1 MKNKVTRN
9 IGSKLGEFQ
18 ERTRPV
24 RLVSGKLISLIVTV
38 LLCLVGSQ
46 SSAQIIDSAVYRS
59 LRYRFIGP
67 GGNRVSAVIGE
78 PGNPNAYYVGAASG
92 GVWKSSDAGANW
104 KPIFDSQDVQSIGA
118 LAIDKSQPHTIWVG
132 TGEPFIR
139 SNVSIGDGIY
149 KSTDGGKTWHHMGLE
164 KTGRIGRIVISPL
177 NPDIVYACAQGNDYG
192 PQQERG
198 VYRTTDGGKTWK
210 KVLFVNEHTG
220 CSGLAI
226 DVNNPNI
233 LFAGMW
239 QYVIKTW
246 GQDSGGPGS
255 GVFVSRNGGD
265 TWTRLTLKEGLPKP
279 PLGKIAVAV
288 APNNSDRV
296 YALIETGGRG
306 SLWRSDDGGHHWH
319 IVNYSRLINERP
331 HYYTRMLIDPD
342 DYNTVWFPS
351 NGMYVSHDGGET
363 IDRIPWGGDNHDMW
377 ADPTN
382 GKRMMLGFDG
392 GVGISVNRGRSWN
405 YIVLPIGQMYHVTVD
420 NKVPYNVYSNMQDD
434 ESVEGPSNLPGNY
447 DIPSA
452 IWHTTAGCESGFS
465 YPDTVT
471 NRWVWGGCY
480 SGEVARYDR
489 KTRHT
494 QSVTPW
500 PEKSLDS
507 PARYLKYRWNW
518 TQPIAISPHDHN
530 KIYTGSQYV
539 HMTTDGGKTW
549 KIISPDLTLDDTTR
563 MGSSGGLT
571 PDNLGVE
578 YWGTLFAIAE
588 SPVKAGVIWA
598 GSNDGLV
605 HVTLNGG
612 KNWRN
617 VTKNIPD
624 LPPYGTISNI
634 EPSRFSAGTAYIS
647 VDFHQVDD
655 RAPYIYKTTDYGR
668 HWTKITD
675 GIPHSV
681 FSYVHVVREDPHRRG
696 LLFAGTENAL
706 YVSFDDGGHWHHLQN
721 NLPHAPVSWLTIQP
735 DFHDLVV
742 STKGRGLYILDD
754 ITPLEQ
760 LTPGILDS
768 DVHLFHPR
776 PAYRFRK
783 VHVYRGSSQDH
794 SAGENPPYG
803 ASINYY
809 LKNATSK
816 KVTVEIL
823 SDSGRV
829 IRSFQTPAKKG
840 INRIWWDLRYPPTK
854 TVELRTTPAAYPQ
867 IWEEKRFR
875 GKKTRE
881 IYHWGISEPKLGPLV
896 MPGYY
901 TVRLI
906 MGEKQQTAS
915 LKVLKDPNTLGSLAD
930 VRSETDLWLNIYHD
944 INDVVSMINRIE
956 RIRKQIQDMPVY
968 LYGNADSAAVMEKAN
983 ILNRKAE
990 TIEYHLFMRY
1000 LAAGD
1005 TKTYPAPMK
1014 LYLKLV
1020 WLAGEVG
1027 TGAGDVAGDPDYPPT
1042 TQDIQVFK
1050 LLDQRLQKEKTD
1062 FKVFMSREVTDFNS
1076 SVQQMGIGRIV
1087 IPGK

>member
-1 MKNKVTRN
+1 MRYERVAFASRK
-9 IGSKLGEFQ
+9 IGLSFA
-18 ERTRPV
+18 
-24 RLVSGKLISLIVTV
+24 IIAIIV
-38 LLCLVGSQ
+38 LCLGNSQ
-46 SSAQIIDSAVYRS
+46 SEAQVIDSTITQS
-59 LRYRFIGP
+59 LNYRFIGP

-78 PGNPNAYYVGAASG
+78 PGNPNVYYVGAASG
-92 GVWKSSDAGANW
+92 GVWKSTDAGANW
-104 KPIFDSQDVQSIGA
+104 KPIFDDEDAQSIGA

-149 KSTDGGKTWHHMGLE
+149 KSTDGGRSWHHLGLE
-164 KTGRIGRIVISPL
+164 KTGRIGRIVINPQ

-198 VYRTTDGGKTWK
+198 VYRTMDGGKTWK
-210 KVLFVNEHTG
+210 KVLFVDEHTG

-226 DVNNPNI
+226 DMNNPNI

-239 QYVIKTW
+239 QFVIKTW

-255 GVFVSRNGGD
+255 GVFVSRDGGD
-265 TWTRLTLKEGLPKP
+265 TWTHLTQKDGLPKS
-279 PLGKIAVAV
+279 PLGKIDVAV

-296 YALIETGGRG
+296 YALIETGGHG
-306 SLWRSDDGGHHWH
+306 SLWRSDNGGHRWH
-319 IVNYSRLINERP
+319 VVNYSRLINERP
-331 HYYTRMLIDPD
+331 HYYTRMLINPD
-342 DYNTVWFPS
+342 DYNTVWFSS

-363 IDRIPWGGDNHDMW
+363 MDRIPWGGDNHDMW

-382 GKRMMLGFDG
+382 GRRMMIGYDG

-405 YIVLPIGQMYHVTVD
+405 NIVLPIGQMYHVSVD

-434 ESVEGPSNLPGNY
+434 GSVVGPSNIPGGY
-447 DIPSA
+447 GISSA

-465 YPDTVT
+465 YPDTVS
-471 NRWVWGGCY
+471 NKWVWGGCY
-480 SGEVARYDR
+480 SGEVALYDQTTGH
-489 KTRHT
+489 TR
-494 QSVTPW
+494 SVTPW
-500 PEKSLDS
+500 PVKSLDS
-507 PARYLKYRWNW
+507 PAKVLKYRWNW

-530 KIYTGSQYV
+530 KIYVGSQYV
-539 HMTTDGGKTW
+539 HMTTDGGQTW

-605 HVTLNGG
+605 HITLDGG
-612 KNWRN
+612 QHWRN
-617 VTKNIPD
+617 VTKYIPD

-634 EPSRFSAGTAYIS
+634 EPSRFDAGTAYLS
-647 VDFHQVDD
+647 VNFHQVNNRD
-655 RAPYIYKTTDYGR
+655 PYIYKTKDYGR

-681 FSYVHVVREDPHRRG
+681 FSYVHVVREDPHKRG
-696 LLFAGTENAL
+696 LLFAGTENGL
-706 YVSFDDGGHWHHLQN
+706 YVSLNDGEHWYPLQN

-735 DFHDLVV
+735 DFHDLVL

-760 LTPGILDS
+760 LTPDVPNA

-776 PAYRFRK
+776 QAYRFRK
-783 VHVYRGSSQDH
+783 IHEYRGSSQDH
-794 SAGENPPYG
+794 SWGHNPPYG

-809 LKNATSK
+809 LKDISK
-816 KVTVEIL
+816 RAKITIL
-823 SDSGRV
+823 DDSGRV
-829 IRSFQTPAKKG
+829 VRSFSVPVKKG
-840 INRIWWDLRYPPTK
+840 INRVWWDLRYPPTK
-854 TVELRTTPAAYPQ
+854 TVELRTIPASHPH

-881 IYHWGISEPKLGPLV
+881 IYHWGIAEPKEGPLV
-896 MPGYY
+896 MPGNY
-901 TVRLI
+901 TVRLTVNGI
-906 MGEKQQTAS
+906 KQSAT
-915 LKVLKDPNTLGSLAD
+915 LKVQKDPNTTGTLAD
-930 VRSETDLWLNIYHD
+930 VKAETDLWLAVYHD
-944 INDVVSMINRIE
+944 INEVVSMINSTE
-956 RIRKQIQDMPVY
+956 RIRKQIEDMPVY
-968 LYGNADSAAVMEKAN
+968 LYGNADSTSVMEEANTLDKKA
-983 ILNRKAE
+983 LALE
-990 TIEYHLFMRY
+990 DQLFMRY

-1005 TKTYPAPMK
+1005 TKTYPAQMK

-1027 TGAGDVAGDPDYPPT
+1027 TGAGDVPGDPDYPPT
-1042 TQDIQVFK
+1042 SQDVEAYK
-1050 LLDQRLQKEKTD
+1050 LLNQKLQKAKSD
-1062 FKVFMSREVTDFNS
+1062 YNDLISQQVQDFNAAVGKMG
-1076 SVQQMGIGRIV
+1076 VQAIIV
-1087 IPGK
+1087 PNK